1 MSPEDCRLLSRQ
13 VGDRL
18 YTAADVLA
26 AWGLGVAV
34 GAILLA
40 PALGMIAFLWTR

>member
-1 MSPEDCRLLSRQ
+1 MSPEDRRLLSRQ

>member
-1 MSPEDCRLLSRQ
+1 MSPEDRRLLSRQ

-34 GAILLA
+34 GTILLA
-40 PALGMIAFLWTR
+40 PALGMIAALWTR